1 MKNFAAGLFAAV
13 LSGGRDRSRTYGF
26 HRVKANT
33 CFYNLLISLINFNYI
48 ISYVGVFVVFVYLKI
63 NKKRYAEVF
72 TNFTGKI
79 VVYLVMSWNRG
90 VFVKQRIKP
99 P

>member
-1 MKNFAAGLFAAV
+1 M
-13 LSGGRDRSRTYGF
+13 T
-26 HRVKANT
+26 
-33 CFYNLLISLINFNYI
+33 
-48 ISYVGVFVVFVYLKI
+48 SYVGVFANFVYLKI
-63 NKKRYAEVF
+63 NKKRYAKVF

-79 VVYLVMSWNRG
+79 VVYLVMSWNSG